1 MFIICFHFSLYMYY
15 SLDEHT
21 YKHCTHCS
29 GLTIFS
35 TSQQSE
41 CDRWEFCTS
50 WQVLLIIHKHL
61 LLWETVGLLPL
72 EWQNKRQMFSSS
84 FYLLANRVK
93 LIEWMWRMWLEKHS
107 WIWRGDNE
115 EWHKRKTKTEKALE
129 IKVCGKST
137 Y

>member
-1 MFIICFHFSLYMYY
+1 MFIICCHFSLYMYY

-21 YKHCTHCS
+21 HKHTHCS

-41 CDRWEFCTS
+41 GNRWECCTS

-61 LLWETVGLLPL
+61 LLWETVCLLPL
-72 EWQNKRQMFSSS
+72 EWQKTKQMFSSS

-107 WIWRGDNE
+107 WTWRGDNE
-115 EWHKRKTKTEKALE
+115 EWHKRKTETEKDRQKYINKE
-129 IKVCGKST
+129 H
-137 Y
+137 